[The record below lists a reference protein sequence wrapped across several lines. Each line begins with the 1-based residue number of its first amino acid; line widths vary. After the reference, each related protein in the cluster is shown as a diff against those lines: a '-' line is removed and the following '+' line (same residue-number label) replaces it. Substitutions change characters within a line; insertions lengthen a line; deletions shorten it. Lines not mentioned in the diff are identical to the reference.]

1 MLFGLFDVLAGHAVV
16 FDIKP
21 TCPTVVIIVPS
32 SGVPDAVL
40 SIRKKIPLL
49 SLSSSLTH
57 TFSAALGT
65 AAS

>member
-1 MLFGLFDVLAGHAVV
+1 V
-16 FDIKP
+16 FYIKP